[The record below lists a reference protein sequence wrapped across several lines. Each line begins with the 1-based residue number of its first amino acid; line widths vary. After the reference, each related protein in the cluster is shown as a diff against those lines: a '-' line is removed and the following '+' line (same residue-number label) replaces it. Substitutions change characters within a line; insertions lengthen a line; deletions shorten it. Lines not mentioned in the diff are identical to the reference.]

1 MNIILKKADF
11 SAISIGKV
19 VVLPTSI
26 SGETKSILDLYTNS
40 NITSNS
46 KRAYVLEWL
55 LDKLKNNNYC
65 NFIEVAD
72 SLYIPV
78 FALDVK
84 DCFNDIISKQSINAG
99 GIPSSE
105 TDPWLA
111 KCSVSNEGII
121 PDSDLNGSFISAH
134 GVRIKILINF
144 SCENKTYF
152 GYSNSEKDYSEYPF
166 CPINVL
172 TVNNNASIG
181 SLRST
186 NAIFS
191 YPNTEGNIIQCYK
204 PISGSNKGLWAN
216 IYPSVGGKQ
225 LIGYQGNI
233 EETDNIVGSHTESN
247 SKIKIFNRATG
258 TNYTHPAAPIAIVGI
273 LNKAISKEEFNY
285 LNNVFKE
292 FCLLL
297 GK

>member
-1 MNIILKKADF
+1 MNIVLKKADF

-26 SGETKSILDLYTNS
+26 SEETKSILDLYTNS
-40 NITSNS
+40 NIASSS

-55 LDKLKNNNYC
+55 LDKLKNNDYC

-78 FALDVK
+78 FALNVK
-84 DCFNDIISKQSINAG
+84 DCFNDIISKKDING
-99 GIPSSE
+99 NGVPPEE
-105 TDPWLA
+105 TVWLE

-121 PDSDLNGSFISAH
+121 PDTDLNGYFSTAH
-134 GVRIKILINF
+134 GVRVKVLTNF

-172 TVNNNASIG
+172 SISNNASIG
-181 SLRST
+181 TLNT
-186 NAIFS
+186 DNAIFS
-191 YPNTEGNIIQCYK
+191 YPNTEGNVTPSYK
-204 PISGSNKGLWAN
+204 PISGSSKGLWAN

-233 EETDNIVGSHTESN
+233 EETDNIVGSYTEPD
-247 SKIKIFNRATG
+247 SKIRIFNRVIG
-258 TNYTHPAAPIAIVGI
+258 TNYTHPVAPIAIVGI

>member
-1 MNIILKKADF
+1 MNIVLKNADF

-26 SGETKSILDLYTNS
+26 SEETKSILDLYTNS
-40 NITSNS
+40 NIASNS

-55 LDKLKNNNYC
+55 LDKLKNNDYC

-78 FALDVK
+78 FALNVK
-84 DCFNDIISKQSINAG
+84 DCFNDIISKHSINAD
-99 GIPSSE
+99 GIPVSE

-121 PDSDLNGSFISAH
+121 PDSDLNGSFNSAH
-134 GVRIKILINF
+134 GMRIKILSNF

-152 GYSNSEKDYSEYPF
+152 GYSNSEKNYSEYPF

-172 TVNNNASIG
+172 SISNNASIG
-181 SLRST
+181 SLNGI

-191 YPNTEGNIIQCYK
+191 YPNSEGSITPYYK
-204 PISGSNKGLWAN
+204 QISGSSKGLWAN

-225 LIGYQGNI
+225 LIGYKGNI
-233 EETDNIVGSHTESN
+233 EETDNIVGSCIERD
-247 SKIKIFNRATG
+247 SKIRIFSRSTG

-292 FCLLL
+292 FCSLL